1 MDQCSL
7 LFQADHFPEEQAC
20 RSMVRSSKVLCKVAP
35 GSDMSSGASTDML
48 SGAST
53 GLNSSVW
60 KPNSDLGRRQAR
72 VAVKF
77 PVSALKDKKKFEIHK
92 CVVKLKASM

>member
-1 MDQCSL
+1 
-7 LFQADHFPEEQAC
+7 
-20 RSMVRSSKVLCKVAP
+20 MVRSSKVLCKVAP
-35 GSDMSSGASTDML
+35 GSDLL

-77 PVSALKDKKKFEIHK
+77 PVAALKHKKSLEYIN
-92 CVVKLKASM
+92 VW

>member
-1 MDQCSL
+1 
-7 LFQADHFPEEQAC
+7 
-20 RSMVRSSKVLCKVAP
+20 MVRSSKVLCKVAP
-35 GSDMSSGASTDML
+35 GSDLLSGASTDML

-77 PVSALKDKKKFEIHK
+77 PVAALKHKKRFRIHK
-92 CVVKLKASM
+92 CVVK

>member
-1 MDQCSL
+1 MITETGGPMF
-7 LFQADHFPEEQAC
+7 FQADHFPEELAC

-35 GSDMSSGASTDML
+35 GSDLL
-48 SGAST
+48 SGSST

-77 PVSALKDKKKFEIHK
+77 PVSALKHKKK
-92 CVVKLKASM
+92 V